1 MKNLAGDG
9 MFNLLSLIFRYIF
22 ILIIYLFIL
31 GIIRLI
37 YLDIKS
43 MSGVMDHYPYLKLI
57 NRKDQLPFKIK
68 EVYTLDDTMTIG
80 RKKRNDVVIN
90 DPFISNEHLKIT
102 LDEGEYFVEDLDSAN
117 GTYLNGDRIMDIIK
131 LKNGDRIKFGQ
142 AEFLYVRNE

>member
-1 MKNLAGDG
+1 

-22 ILIIYLFIL
+22 IFIIYMFIL

-43 MSGVMDHYPYLKLI
+43 MSDGIDHYPYLKLI

-68 EVYTLDDTMTIG
+68 EVYTLDATMTIG
-80 RKKRNDVVIN
+80 RKKENDVVIN
-90 DPFISNEHLKIT
+90 DPYISNQHLKII

-117 GTYLNGDRIMDIIK
+117 GTYLNGDRIIDAVK

-142 AEFLYVRNE
+142 VEFLYVSND